1 MLDTETIGY
10 CGVDCSACADFASGV
25 CPGCRESVWPD
36 DDVCPPVACCRGR
49 GIMACGMCREFP
61 CPMMTDFYRES
72 ESHERAAELMQKVFS
87 EMSLRE
93 DLG

>member
-1 MLDTETIGY
+1 
-10 CGVDCSACADFASGV
+10 
-25 CPGCRESVWPD
+25 
-36 DDVCPPVACCRGR
+36 
-49 GIMACGMCREFP
+49 
-61 CPMMTDFYRES
+61 MMTDFYRES